1 MFKSLQES
9 NEISFKTSLLSIIV
23 TGAIFYQVA
32 QKSLGVQRDRQQ
44 VYKSIFQCGDIFY
57 HGDQEPLGVQRF
69 LLQHRFFP
77 LRLNLLLRHG
87 TIFYRVVGTAVCS
100 GLKTIN
106 FFVKCKFKR
115 PLFIFQNSDC
125 SCLCVGVFIN
135 FLKQNMD

>member
-1 MFKSLQES
+1 M
-9 NEISFKTSLLSIIV
+9 

-87 TIFYRVVGTAVCS
+87 TIFYHVVGTAVCS
-100 GLKTIN
+100 DLKTIN
-106 FFVKCKFKR
+106 FFVKRKFK
-115 PLFIFQNSDC
+115 LLALQVC
-125 SCLCVGVFIN
+125 C
-135 FLKQNMD
+135 